1 MKIKELNQKTKKEL
15 NDLLIENRHKLGQ
28 LRFDLASKKLKN
40 IREVRKLRR
49 DVARIITILKQNG
62 K

>member
-49 DVARIITILKQNG
+49 NVARIITILKQNG

>member
-1 MKIKELNQKTKKEL
+1 MKVRELKQKTKKEL
-15 NDLLIENRHKLGQ
+15 NDILVENRRKLGQ

-40 IREVRKLRR
+40 IREIRGLRR

-62 K
+62 R

>member
-1 MKIKELNQKTKKEL
+1 MKVKELKQKTKKEL
-15 NDLLIENRHKLGQ
+15 NDILVENRRKLGQ

-40 IREVRKLRR
+40 IREIRGLRR

-62 K
+62 R

>member
-1 MKIKELNQKTKKEL
+1 MKVKELSQKTKKEL
-15 NDLLIENRHKLGQ
+15 NDLLAENRHKLGQ

-40 IREVRKLRR
+40 IREIRGLRK

-62 K
+62 T

>member
-1 MKIKELNQKTKKEL
+1 MKTKELNQKTKKEL
-15 NDLLIENRHKLGQ
+15 NDLLIESRRKLGQ

-40 IREVRKLRR
+40 IREIRGLRR

>member
-1 MKIKELNQKTKKEL
+1 MKTKELNQKTKKEL
-15 NDLLIENRHKLGQ
+15 NDLLIESRRKLGQ

-40 IREVRKLRR
+40 IREVRGLRR

>member
-15 NDLLIENRHKLGQ
+15 NDLLTENRRKLGQ

-40 IREVRKLRR
+40 IREIRGLRR
-49 DVARIITILKQNG
+49 DVARVITILKQNG

>member
-1 MKIKELNQKTKKEL
+1 MKVKELKQKTQKEL
-15 NDLLIENRHKLGQ
+15 NDILVENRRKLGQ

-40 IREVRKLRR
+40 IREIRGLRR

-62 K
+62 R

>member
-15 NDLLIENRHKLGQ
+15 NDLLIENRRKLGQ

-40 IREVRKLRR
+40 IREIRELRR
-49 DVARIITILKQNG
+49 DVARIITILRQNE